1 MAKEETERQERER
14 FLEIHSQREI
24 DARKEIERL
33 AEYAN
38 SIEQHRIEVEK
49 QLKEKELS
57 LQIGIQ
63 ILQ

>member
-1 MAKEETERQERER
+1 MVKEETERQERER

-38 SIEQHRIEVEK
+38 SIE
-49 QLKEKELS
+49 
-57 LQIGIQ
+57 
-63 ILQ
+63 